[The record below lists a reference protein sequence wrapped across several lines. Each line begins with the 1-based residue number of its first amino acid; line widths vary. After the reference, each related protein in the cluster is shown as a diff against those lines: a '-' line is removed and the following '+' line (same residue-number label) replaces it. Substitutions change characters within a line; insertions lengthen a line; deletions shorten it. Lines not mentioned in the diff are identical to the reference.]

1 MQYILGRHNRIVRQ
15 YARNRG
21 YCVTDRG
28 NKTLFKCKT
37 LAEAEAFID
46 SNPEGMSIPH
56 GSWQEDLWHMLKAG
70 ITVTPLQHGAASVN
84 TARPNYTQSWDGMC
98 KRIEIAGYQ
107 LEQTGEGDQV
117 QYRLVREHAAN

>member
-1 MQYILGRHNRIVRQ
+1 MQYILGKHNRIVRQ

-46 SNPEGMSIPH
+46 ANPEGMSIHH
-56 GSWQEDLWHMLKAG
+56 GPWQQELWDQLKAG
-70 ITVTPLQHGAASVN
+70 ITVTPLQHGMGNNTTFYRSSWSNMASRIR
-84 TARPNYTQSWDGMC
+84 TAGHH
-98 KRIEIAGYQ
+98 
-107 LEQTGEGDQV
+107 LEQFGEGDKAS
-117 QYRLVREHAAN
+117 YRLIRNGAAN

>member
-1 MQYILGRHNRIVRQ
+1 MQYILGRHNRIVRK
-15 YARNRG
+15 YARGG

-28 NKTLFKCKT
+28 NKPIFRCAT

-56 GSWQEDLWHMLKAG
+56 GSWQEDLWNMLKAG
-70 ITVTPLQHGAASVN
+70 ITVTPMQHGAASVN
-84 TARPNYTQSWDGMC
+84 TARPNYKQSWEGMC

-107 LEQTGEGDQV
+107 LEQTGQGDQV
-117 QYRLVREHAAN
+117 QYKLVREQAAN